1 MIEFRLL
8 GSVELLVDG
17 RIVDLGPSKQRGIVA
32 ALLAEPDQTISTDT
46 LVARVWDAP
55 PETIRNSVY
64 TYMTRLRRI
73 LRTAGGRAGATPEIR
88 RVHGSYRLEA
98 PPNSIDLSVFR
109 DLVARARALALDD
122 PARAQTLSRALALWR
137 GEPLAGLDSDWVRRF
152 RDSLRQLRHEVIAEW
167 ADAELRLGNPKPVAA
182 DLRKAL
188 LEHPL
193 AEDLHERLL
202 RAYHLDNRGAEAL
215 SHYDRLRRT
224 LATELGVDPGPRLR
238 ELHAQ
243 LLRATETA
251 PGEAISR
258 GETAAPRSESAP
270 RAESTA
276 SAAEVTVAPGVKSA
290 AEVTP
295 APEATSAP
303 GPDRAVAEDSASGA
317 THGPDILASNGF
329 RGRSAEIEQVR
340 CALAER
346 SGTTA
351 RPVLITGSPG
361 IGKSAL
367 AVRVAELVAEQF
379 PDGVL
384 RAELGGSTATPAD
397 PAQIVALLL
406 DALGVPAAA
415 LPADLPARAARYRA
429 ELAERRVLVVLDDAA
444 STAQLAPL
452 LAPGPGSATLI
463 TSRFMLPAKSFRTV
477 VLRELPMAES
487 LEMLSA
493 IVGPDRV
500 AAEEWATTA
509 LIRCCSGIP
518 LALHAVGSR
527 LAARPDW
534 TITQQLGRM
543 SEEQR
548 RLREF
553 AYGTA
558 DIRDGITSTVRR
570 LGPSATRALHHL
582 GATLSPRERFSTVTL
597 PGLADPAA
605 ALEELL
611 EAHLL
616 TVADHD
622 GARPQY
628 VMLEIHR
635 LFAKHLMPRAIP
647 AA

>member
-17 RIVDLGPSKQRGIVA
+17 RVVDLGPSKQRGIVA

-46 LVARVWDAP
+46 LVARVWDDP

-73 LRTAGGRAGATPEIR
+73 LRTAGTRAGATPEIR

-98 PPNSIDLSVFR
+98 PPNSVDLSVFR
-109 DLVARARALALDD
+109 DLVARARALTLDD

-167 ADAELRLGNPKPVAA
+167 ADAELRLGNPKLVAA

-251 PGEAISR
+251 PGESISS
-258 GETAAPRSESAP
+258 GSAP
-270 RAESTA
+270 ERGT
-276 SAAEVTVAPGVKSA
+276 APG
-290 AEVTP
+290 AEL
-295 APEATSAP
+295 
-303 GPDRAVAEDSASGA
+303 ASGVRPGA
-317 THGPDILASNGF
+317 DVLAPNGF
-329 RGRSAEIEQVR
+329 RGRTAEVERVR
-340 CALAER
+340 RALVEH
-346 SGTTA
+346 TA
-351 RPVLITGSPG
+351 GASRPVLITGGPG

-367 AVRVAELVAEQF
+367 AFRVANLMSEQF

-384 RAELGGSTATPAD
+384 RAELGGSTSNPAD
-397 PAQIVALLL
+397 PAQVVASLL

-415 LPADLPARAARYRA
+415 LPVDLSARVARYRA

-444 STAQLAPL
+444 SAAQLAPL
-452 LAPGPGSATLI
+452 LAPGPGSAMLV
-463 TSRFMLPAKSFRTV
+463 TSRFMLGAKSFRTV
-477 VLRELPMAES
+477 LVRELPMTES

-527 LAARPDW
+527 LAARPEW

-553 AYGTA
+553 AYGAA
-558 DIRDGITSTVRR
+558 DIRDGITATVRR
-570 LGPSATRALHHL
+570 LGPDATRALHHL

-597 PGLADPAA
+597 PGLADPDA
-605 ALEELL
+605 ALDELL

-616 TVADHD
+616 TVADQD

-635 LFAKHLMPRAIP
+635 LYAKHLMPHAVP